1 MELQREDVTG
11 HKALNKKKA
20 QICRRVSDNASG
32 CNYMNNTLI
41 EDTIAQYQF
50 LCRNLQYMQSVRV
63 LIAKRNQQQQQE
75 GSLEVLR
82 DTQ

>member
-1 MELQREDVTG
+1 
-11 HKALNKKKA
+11 
-20 QICRRVSDNASG
+20 
-32 CNYMNNTLI
+32 MNNTLI

-75 GSLEVLR
+75 GALEVLR